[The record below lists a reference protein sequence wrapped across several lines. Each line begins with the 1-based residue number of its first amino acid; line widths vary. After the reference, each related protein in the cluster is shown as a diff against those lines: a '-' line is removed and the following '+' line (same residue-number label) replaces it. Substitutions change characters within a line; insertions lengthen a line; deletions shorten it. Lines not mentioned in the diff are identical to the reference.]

1 MATSKDFIKK
11 YGDKTFSELPFT
23 DVDNLLLCEIF
34 YMPFEKVLYK
44 GFNDK
49 PVLFSDACK
58 KVFAYNGYKH
68 ISPGFLMNN
77 YISQKMMALAETVR
91 YKDVKV
97 YACESVFGTEPA
109 VQFAAMTFIL
119 PDDTKVVIYR
129 GTDDTWVGWKEDLD
143 IYTKKGI
150 PSHKL
155 CVDYLER
162 VAKDFPDG
170 DIIICGHSKGGNVAL
185 HSALYCDESVR
196 NRIERVY
203 NNDGPGFYSYNYIES
218 KPYNEIINKYRHF
231 VPDCSFVGML
241 LVHDDDYIP
250 VKSTRLLGMLQHD
263 LATWKIKGT
272 QLLTRD
278 DLTFVARVT
287 DLVLKKMLY
296 NMDEEKTNNF
306 EAVLSAVIAGM
317 GQVNIT
323 NFSKNLISSLKGA
336 IDTWSSI
343 DEPAKELFRTTF
355 VGIFTVIEECT
366 KLVIMQDKE
375 ARQKSRVSNK
385 KYQLKN

>member
-49 PVLFSDACK
+49 PVIFSDACK

-119 PDDTKVVIYR
+119 PDDTKVVVYR

-170 DIIICGHSKGGNVAL
+170 DIIICGHSKGGHVAL

-241 LVHDDDYIP
+241 LIHDDDYIP
-250 VKSTRLLGMLQHD
+250 VKSTRLFGMLQHD
-263 LATWKIKGT
+263 LATWKINGI
-272 QLLTRD
+272 QLLTRE

-287 DLVLKKMLY
+287 DLVLKNILY

-375 ARQKSRVSNK
+375 ARQKKQSK
-385 KYQLKN
+385 AIKNIN

>member
-119 PDDTKVVIYR
+119 PDDTKVVVYR

-170 DIIICGHSKGGNVAL
+170 DIIICGHSKGGHVAL

-241 LVHDDDYIP
+241 LVHDYDYIP
-250 VKSTRLLGMLQHD
+250 VKSTRLFGMLQHD

-296 NMDEEKTNNF
+296 NMDEDKTNNF

-375 ARQKSRVSNK
+375 ARQKSRVR
-385 KYQLKN
+385 Q

>member
-119 PDDTKVVIYR
+119 PDDTKVVVYR

-170 DIIICGHSKGGNVAL
+170 DIIICGHSKGGHVAL

-296 NMDEEKTNNF
+296 NMDEDKTNNF

-336 IDTWSSI
+336 IDSWSSI

-375 ARQKSRVSNK
+375 ARQKSRAR
-385 KYQLKN
+385 Q

>member
-34 YMPFEKVLYK
+34 YMPFEKVFYK

-119 PDDTKVVIYR
+119 PDDTKVVVYR

-170 DIIICGHSKGGNVAL
+170 DIIICGHSKGGHVAL

-250 VKSTRLLGMLQHD
+250 VKSTRLFGMLQHD

-296 NMDEEKTNNF
+296 NMDEEKTDNF

-375 ARQKSRVSNK
+375 ARQKSRVR
-385 KYQLKN
+385 Q

>member
-1 MATSKDFIKK
+1 MLTSKDFIKK

-119 PDDTKVVIYR
+119 PDDTKVVVYR

-170 DIIICGHSKGGNVAL
+170 DIIICGHSKGGHVAL

-196 NRIERVY
+196 NRIDRVY

-250 VKSTRLLGMLQHD
+250 VKSTRLFGMLQHD

-287 DLVLKKMLY
+287 DLVLKKILY
-296 NMDEEKTNNF
+296 NMDDEKTNNF

-336 IDTWSSI
+336 IDAWSSI

-366 KLVIMQDKE
+366 KLVIMQDKD
-375 ARQKSRVSNK
+375 ARQKSRVR
-385 KYQLKN
+385 Q

>member
-1 MATSKDFIKK
+1 
-11 YGDKTFSELPFT
+11 
-23 DVDNLLLCEIF
+23 
-34 YMPFEKVLYK
+34 
-44 GFNDK
+44 
-49 PVLFSDACK
+49 
-58 KVFAYNGYKH
+58 
-68 ISPGFLMNN
+68 
-77 YISQKMMALAETVR
+77 MMALAETVR

-109 VQFAAMTFIL
+109 VQFAAMAFIL
-119 PDDTKVVIYR
+119 PDDTKVVVYR
-129 GTDDTWVGWKEDLD
+129 GTDDTWVGWKEDID

-170 DIIICGHSKGGNVAL
+170 DIIICGHSKGGHVAL

-250 VKSTRLLGMLQHD
+250 VKSTRLFGMLQHD

-287 DLVLKKMLY
+287 DLVLKKVLY

-375 ARQKSRVSNK
+375 ARQKSRVR
-385 KYQLKN
+385 Q

>member
-119 PDDTKVVIYR
+119 PDDTKVVVYR

-162 VAKDFPDG
+162 VAKDLPDG
-170 DIIICGHSKGGNVAL
+170 DIIICGHSKGGHVAL

-250 VKSTRLLGMLQHD
+250 VKSTRLFGMLQHD

-366 KLVIMQDKE
+366 KLVIMHDKE
-375 ARQKSRVSNK
+375 ARQRSRVR
-385 KYQLKN
+385 Q

>member
-119 PDDTKVVIYR
+119 PDDTKVVVYR
-129 GTDDTWVGWKEDLD
+129 GTDDTWVGWKEDID

-155 CVDYLER
+155 CVDYIER

-170 DIIICGHSKGGNVAL
+170 DIIICGHSKGGHVAL

-250 VKSTRLLGMLQHD
+250 VKSTRLFGMLQHD

-278 DLTFVARVT
+278 DLTFFARVT

-375 ARQKSRVSNK
+375 ARQKSRVK
-385 KYQLKN
+385 VIKNIE

>member
-58 KVFAYNGYKH
+58 KVFSYNGYKH

-119 PDDTKVVIYR
+119 PDDTKVVVYR
-129 GTDDTWVGWKEDLD
+129 GTDDTWVGWKEDID

-170 DIIICGHSKGGNVAL
+170 DIIICGHSKGGHVAL

-250 VKSTRLLGMLQHD
+250 VKSTRLFGMLQHD

-306 EAVLSAVIAGM
+306 ETVLSAVIAGM

-343 DEPAKELFRTTF
+343 DKPAKELFHTTF

-375 ARQKSRVSNK
+375 ARQKSRVR
-385 KYQLKN
+385 Q

>member
-44 GFNDK
+44 GFYDK

-119 PDDTKVVIYR
+119 PDDTKVVVYR

-170 DIIICGHSKGGNVAL
+170 DIIICGHSKGGHVAL

-250 VKSTRLLGMLQHD
+250 VKSTRLFGMLQHD

-375 ARQKSRVSNK
+375 ARQKSRVR
-385 KYQLKN
+385 Q

>member
-44 GFNDK
+44 GFNDE
-49 PVLFSDACK
+49 PILFSDACK

-119 PDDTKVVIYR
+119 PDDTKVVVYR

-170 DIIICGHSKGGNVAL
+170 DIIICGHSKGGHVAL

-250 VKSTRLLGMLQHD
+250 VKSTRLFGMLQHD

-287 DLVLKKMLY
+287 DLVLKKILY
-296 NMDEEKTNNF
+296 NMDDEKTNNF

-336 IDTWSSI
+336 IDAWSSI

-366 KLVIMQDKE
+366 KLVIMQDKA
-375 ARQKSRVSNK
+375 ARQKSRVR
-385 KYQLKN
+385 Q

>member
-77 YISQKMMALAETVR
+77 YISQKMMALADTLR

-97 YACESVFGTEPA
+97 YACETVFGTEPA

-119 PDDTKVVIYR
+119 PDNTKVVVYR

-250 VKSTRLLGMLQHD
+250 VKSTRLFGMLQHD

-375 ARQKSRVSNK
+375 ARQKSRVR
-385 KYQLKN
+385 Q

>member
-49 PVLFSDACK
+49 PILFSDACK

-119 PDDTKVVIYR
+119 PDDTKVVVYR

-170 DIIICGHSKGGNVAL
+170 DIIICGHSKGGHVAL

-196 NRIERVY
+196 NRIDRVY

-250 VKSTRLLGMLQHD
+250 VKSTRLFGMLQHD

-287 DLVLKKMLY
+287 DLVLKKILY
-296 NMDEEKTNNF
+296 NMDDEKTNNF

-336 IDTWSSI
+336 IDAWSSI

-366 KLVIMQDKE
+366 KLVICRTRKQDI
-375 ARQKSRVSNK
+375 KSRVR
-385 KYQLKN
+385 Q

>member
-1 MATSKDFIKK
+1 MLTSKDFIKK

-119 PDDTKVVIYR
+119 PDDTKVVVYR
-129 GTDDTWVGWKEDLD
+129 GTDDTWVGWKEDID

-170 DIIICGHSKGGNVAL
+170 DIIICGHSKGGHVAL

-287 DLVLKKMLY
+287 DLVLKKVLY
-296 NMDEEKTNNF
+296 NIDEEKTNNF
-306 EAVLSAVIAGM
+306 EAVLSAVIARM

-336 IDTWSSI
+336 IDTWNSI

-375 ARQKSRVSNK
+375 ARQKSRVR
-385 KYQLKN
+385 Q

>member
-11 YGDKTFSELPFT
+11 YGDKTFSELTFT

-119 PDDTKVVIYR
+119 PDDTKVVVYR

-170 DIIICGHSKGGNVAL
+170 DIIICGHSKGGHVAL

-250 VKSTRLLGMLQHD
+250 VKSTRLFGMLQHD

-375 ARQKSRVSNK
+375 ARQKSRVR
-385 KYQLKN
+385 Q

>member
-49 PVLFSDACK
+49 PVLFSDTCK

-119 PDDTKVVIYR
+119 PDNTKVVVYR
-129 GTDDTWVGWKEDLD
+129 GTDDTWVGWKEDID

-170 DIIICGHSKGGNVAL
+170 DIIICGHSKGGHVAL

-250 VKSTRLLGMLQHD
+250 VKSTRLFGMLQHD

-296 NMDEEKTNNF
+296 NMDEKKTNNF

-375 ARQKSRVSNK
+375 ARQKSRVR
-385 KYQLKN
+385 Q

>member
-23 DVDNLLLCEIF
+23 DVDNLILCEIF

-44 GFNDK
+44 GFNDE
-49 PVLFSDACK
+49 PILFSDACK

-119 PDDTKVVIYR
+119 PDDTKVVVYR

-170 DIIICGHSKGGNVAL
+170 DIIICGHSKGGHVAL

-336 IDTWSSI
+336 INTWSSI

-375 ARQKSRVSNK
+375 ARQKNRAR
-385 KYQLKN
+385 Q

>member
-11 YGDKTFSELPFT
+11 YGDKSFSELPFT

-77 YISQKMMALAETVR
+77 YISQKMMALSETVR

-119 PDDTKVVIYR
+119 PDDTKVVVYR
-129 GTDDTWVGWKEDLD
+129 GTDDTWVGWKEDID

-170 DIIICGHSKGGNVAL
+170 DIIICGHSKGGHVAL

-250 VKSTRLLGMLQHD
+250 VKSTRLFGMLQHD

-296 NMDEEKTNNF
+296 NMDEKKTNNF

-375 ARQKSRVSNK
+375 ARQKSRVR
-385 KYQLKN
+385 Q

>member
-317 GQVNIT
+317 DQVNIT

-375 ARQKSRVSNK
+375 ARQKSRVR
-385 KYQLKN
+385 Q

>member
-119 PDDTKVVIYR
+119 PDDTKVVVYR

-170 DIIICGHSKGGNVAL
+170 DIIICGHSKGGHVAL

-250 VKSTRLLGMLQHD
+250 VKSTRLFGMLQHD
-263 LATWKIKGT
+263 LATWKITGT

-287 DLVLKKMLY
+287 DLVLKKILY

-336 IDTWSSI
+336 IDAWSSI

-366 KLVIMQDKE
+366 KLVIMQDKA
-375 ARQKSRVSNK
+375 ARQKSRVR
-385 KYQLKN
+385 Q

>member
-119 PDDTKVVIYR
+119 PDDMKVVVYR

-155 CVDYLER
+155 CVDYLVR

-170 DIIICGHSKGGNVAL
+170 DIIICGHSKGGHVAL

-250 VKSTRLLGMLQHD
+250 VKSTRLFGMLQHD

-375 ARQKSRVSNK
+375 ARQKSRVR
-385 KYQLKN
+385 Q

>member
-49 PVLFSDACK
+49 PVIFSDACK

-119 PDDTKVVIYR
+119 PDDTKVVVYR

-170 DIIICGHSKGGNVAL
+170 DIIICGHSKGGHVAL

-241 LVHDDDYIP
+241 LIHDDDYIP
-250 VKSTRLLGMLQHD
+250 VKSTRLFGMLQHD
-263 LATWKIKGT
+263 LATWKIKGI

-287 DLVLKKMLY
+287 DLVLKKILY

-343 DEPAKELFRTTF
+343 DGAFPHNLCRNIYSNRGVHQACNYAGQGSK
-355 VGIFTVIEECT
+355 T
-366 KLVIMQDKE
+366 KKAE
-375 ARQKSRVSNK
+375 
-385 KYQLKN
+385 

>member
-119 PDDTKVVIYR
+119 PDDTKVVVYR

-170 DIIICGHSKGGNVAL
+170 DIIICGHSKGGHVAL

-196 NRIERVY
+196 NRIDRVY

-250 VKSTRLLGMLQHD
+250 VKSTRLFGMLQHD

-296 NMDEEKTNNF
+296 NMDDEKTNNF

-375 ARQKSRVSNK
+375 ARQKKQSK
-385 KYQLKN
+385 AIKNIN

>member
-34 YMPFEKVLYK
+34 YMPFEKVLYR
-44 GFNDK
+44 GFNEK

-119 PDDTKVVIYR
+119 PDDTKVVVYR

-375 ARQKSRVSNK
+375 ARQKSRVR
-385 KYQLKN
+385 Q

>member
-91 YKDVKV
+91 YKGVKV

-119 PDDTKVVIYR
+119 PDDTKVVVYR

-170 DIIICGHSKGGNVAL
+170 DIIICGHSKGGHIAL

-250 VKSTRLLGMLQHD
+250 VKSTRLFGMLQHD

-375 ARQKSRVSNK
+375 ARQKSRVR
-385 KYQLKN
+385 QLKN

>member
-119 PDDTKVVIYR
+119 PDDTKVVVYR

-162 VAKDFPDG
+162 VAKDFLDG
-170 DIIICGHSKGGNVAL
+170 DIIICGHSKGGHVAL

-250 VKSTRLLGMLQHD
+250 VKSTRLFGMLQHD

-296 NMDEEKTNNF
+296 NMDEEKTDNF

-375 ARQKSRVSNK
+375 ARQKSRVR
-385 KYQLKN
+385 Q

>member
-49 PVLFSDACK
+49 PVLFPDACK

-119 PDDTKVVIYR
+119 PDNTKVVVYR
-129 GTDDTWVGWKEDLD
+129 GTDDTWVGWKEDID

-170 DIIICGHSKGGNVAL
+170 DIIICGHSKGGHVAL

-250 VKSTRLLGMLQHD
+250 VKSTRHFGMLQHD

-296 NMDEEKTNNF
+296 NMDEKKTNNF

-375 ARQKSRVSNK
+375 ARQKKQSK
-385 KYQLKN
+385 AIKNIN

>member
-49 PVLFSDACK
+49 PILFSDACK

-119 PDDTKVVIYR
+119 PDDTKVVVYR

-170 DIIICGHSKGGNVAL
+170 DIIICGHSKGGHVAL

-250 VKSTRLLGMLQHD
+250 VKSTRLFGMLQHD

-287 DLVLKKMLY
+287 DLVLKKILY

-306 EAVLSAVIAGM
+306 EAVISAVIAGM

-336 IDTWSSI
+336 IDAWSSI

-366 KLVIMQDKE
+366 KLVIMQDKA
-375 ARQKSRVSNK
+375 ARQKSRVR
-385 KYQLKN
+385 Q

>member
-119 PDDTKVVIYR
+119 PDDTKIVVYR

-170 DIIICGHSKGGNVAL
+170 DIIICGHSKGGHVAL

-250 VKSTRLLGMLQHD
+250 VKSTRLFGMLQHD

-272 QLLTRD
+272 HLLTRD

-306 EAVLSAVIAGM
+306 EAVLFAVIAGM

-375 ARQKSRVSNK
+375 ARQKSRVR
-385 KYQLKN
+385 Q

>member
-49 PVLFSDACK
+49 PILFSDACK

-119 PDDTKVVIYR
+119 PDDTKVVVYR

-170 DIIICGHSKGGNVAL
+170 DIIICGHSKGGHVAL

-196 NRIERVY
+196 NRIDRVY

-250 VKSTRLLGMLQHD
+250 VKSTRLFGMLQHD

-287 DLVLKKMLY
+287 DLVLKKILY
-296 NMDEEKTNNF
+296 NMDDEKTNNF

-336 IDTWSSI
+336 IDAWSSI

-366 KLVIMQDKE
+366 KLVIMQDKA
-375 ARQKSRVSNK
+375 ARQKSRVR
-385 KYQLKN
+385 Q

>member
-49 PVLFSDACK
+49 PVIFSDACK

-119 PDDTKVVIYR
+119 PDDTKVVVYR

-170 DIIICGHSKGGNVAL
+170 DIIICGHSKGGHVAL

-218 KPYNEIINKYRHF
+218 KSYNEIIYNYRHF
-231 VPDCSFVGML
+231 VPDCSCVGML
-241 LVHDDDYIP
+241 LIHDDDYIP
-250 VKSTRLLGMLQHD
+250 VKSTRLFGMLQHD
-263 LATWKIKGT
+263 LATWKIKGI

-287 DLVLKKMLY
+287 DLVLKKILY

-375 ARQKSRVSNK
+375 ARQKKQSK
-385 KYQLKN
+385 AIKNIN

>member
-1 MATSKDFIKK
+1 MLTSKDFIKK

-77 YISQKMMALAETVR
+77 HISQKMMALAETVR

-119 PDDTKVVIYR
+119 PDDTKVVVYR
-129 GTDDTWVGWKEDLD
+129 GTDDTWVGWKEDID

-170 DIIICGHSKGGNVAL
+170 DIIICGHSKGGHVAL

-287 DLVLKKMLY
+287 DLVLKKVLY
-296 NMDEEKTNNF
+296 NIDEEKTNNF

-336 IDTWSSI
+336 IDTWNSI

-375 ARQKSRVSNK
+375 ARQKSRVR
-385 KYQLKN
+385 Q

>member
-11 YGDKTFSELPFT
+11 YGNKTFSELPFT

-119 PDDTKVVIYR
+119 PDDTKVVVYR
-129 GTDDTWVGWKEDLD
+129 GTDDTWVGWKEDID

-170 DIIICGHSKGGNVAL
+170 DIIICGHSKGGHVAL

-241 LVHDDDYIP
+241 LVHDNDYIP
-250 VKSTRLLGMLQHD
+250 VKSTRLFGMLQHD

-375 ARQKSRVSNK
+375 ARRKSRVR
-385 KYQLKN
+385 Q